1 MLAQACQILRGIA
14 WCFRIFAGLTK
25 FNMKPEKEYMQEAIK
40 LSIEKMQAGFGG
52 PFGAVIVKDG
62 KIIARGFNNV
72 TSSNDPT
79 AHAEVDAIRKACKEL
94 GTFQL
99 DDCELYTSCEPCPMC
114 LGAIYW
120 ARPKVVYYG
129 NTTADAAQSGF
140 DDQFSYDEI
149 ENPWAE
155 RSIPMIQFM
164 PEEALE
170 GFKKWEEKADKTE
183 Y

>member
-1 MLAQACQILRGIA
+1 
-14 WCFRIFAGLTK
+14 
-25 FNMKPEKEYMQEAIK
+25 MKPEKEYMQEAIK

-129 NTTADAAQSGF
+129 NTKADAAQIGF
-140 DDQFSYDEI
+140 DDQFIYDEI
-149 ENPWAE
+149 EKPLAE
-155 RSIPMIQFM
+155 RSIPMVQFM
-164 PEEALE
+164 AEEAQE
-170 GFKKWEEKADKTE
+170 GFKKWAEKSDKTE

>member
-1 MLAQACQILRGIA
+1 MEP
-14 WCFRIFAGLTK
+14 K
-25 FNMKPEKEYMQEAIK
+25 KEYMEEAIR
-40 LSIEKMQAGFGG
+40 LSVEKMQAGFGG

-129 NTTADAAQSGF
+129 NTKADAANIGF
-140 DDQFSYDEI
+140 DDQFIYDEI
-149 ENPWAE
+149 EKPLAE

-164 PEEALE
+164 AEEALA
-170 GFKKWEEKADKTE
+170 GFKKWEEKPDKTE

>member
-1 MLAQACQILRGIA
+1 MEP
-14 WCFRIFAGLTK
+14 K
-25 FNMKPEKEYMQEAIK
+25 KEYMLEAIK
-40 LSIEKMQAGFGG
+40 LSIEKMEAGFGG
-52 PFGAVIVKDG
+52 PFGCVIVKEG

-129 NTTADAAQSGF
+129 NTKIDAAKIGF
-140 DDQFSYDEI
+140 DDQFIYDEI
-149 ENPWAE
+149 EKPLTD
-155 RSIPMIQFM
+155 RSIPMISFM
-164 PEEALE
+164 REEALE

>member
-1 MLAQACQILRGIA
+1 MEP
-14 WCFRIFAGLTK
+14 K
-25 FNMKPEKEYMQEAIK
+25 KEYMQEAIK
-40 LSIEKMQAGFGG
+40 LSIEKMQAGIGG
-52 PFGAVIVKDG
+52 PFGCVVVKDG

-129 NTTADAAQSGF
+129 NTKADAAKIGF
-140 DDQFSYDEI
+140 DDQFIYDEI
-149 ENPWAE
+149 EKPLQE
-155 RSIPMIQFM
+155 RSIPMIPFM
-164 PEEALE
+164 REEALE
-170 GFKKWEEKADKTE
+170 GFQKWEEKTDKTE